1 TACSGRGARGSCP
14 PWGRRSGRTRAG
26 SPARG
31 CRRAARRPPRR
42 TRRPR
47 PASPSPPTRT
57 GPATGDRWR
66 RGPRTT
72 GASARPHRSGAL
84 PSGPRRLCDRRHR
97 GKGPRR
103 GCRSPHPSTRD
114 MEVRTVATA
123 HAGGYAGPSRIHSL
137 AQYGAFAF
145 GAVFVLVG
153 ILGFIPG
160 ITTNVDDMT
169 FAGEDS
175 GAELLGIF
183 QVSVLH
189 NLVHLLLGIVGLW
202 AARLW
207 ATARVYLL
215 ATGVVYL
222 ALFVYG
228 MVIDRESDA
237 NFVPLNSADDWLHLV
252 LAVAMLA
259 VGLAAGRR
267 FEDDPLVRGRGDVP
281 RARRT

>member
-1 TACSGRGARGSCP
+1 
-14 PWGRRSGRTRAG
+14 
-26 SPARG
+26 
-31 CRRAARRPPRR
+31 
-42 TRRPR
+42 
-47 PASPSPPTRT
+47 
-57 GPATGDRWR
+57 
-66 RGPRTT
+66 
-72 GASARPHRSGAL
+72 
-84 PSGPRRLCDRRHR
+84 
-97 GKGPRR
+97 
-103 GCRSPHPSTRD
+103 
-114 MEVRTVATA
+114 MATA